1 MTATKTTTRVRSEL
15 GERIERRVS
24 AAAVARAAG
33 SVARLTTALLGPSSP
48 PSGPERVRNEVEPVP
63 RHEWR
68 TTVFGYR
75 AYVGLVGPH
84 PSVLDDARTHLA
96 DLERRWSPDGR
107 DSEVARLNRDRG
119 VAMAVSPDTLLLA
132 GLAGRQGQPWAGL
145 RQRDVLVDARHGVV
159 GLSGDGPWRV
169 TALAA
174 ALAADLVVTDMIE
187 AGADGACV
195 RIGTA
200 VRAEGTSPRGAGW
213 LTTAPR
219 ARTGT
224 PGAVLRLCQGAVV
237 TARRSLSDPGRDD
250 RPMAV
255 SVVTD
260 HAWRAQTLVT
270 DALAEPAP
278 RARALLAG
286 TATAACLIGPD
297 GRPHTV
303 GRSSDFEVD

>member
-24 AAAVARAAG
+24 VAAAATAGG
-33 SVARLTTALLGPSSP
+33 SVARLVTALLGPSSP
-48 PSGPERVRNEVEPVP
+48 PSGPEGTGVHAEFAP
-63 RHEWR
+63 RHGWR

-75 AYVGLVGPH
+75 AYVGLVSPH
-84 PSVLDDARTHLA
+84 SSILGDAREHLA
-96 DLERRWSPDGR
+96 DLEGRWSLDGR
-107 DSEVARLNRDRG
+107 HSEVARLDRNRG
-119 VAMAVSPDTLLLA
+119 VALAVSADTLLLA
-132 GLAGRQGQPWAGL
+132 GLAGLQGQPWAGP
-145 RQRDVLVDARHGVV
+145 RQRGVLVDARHGVV
-159 GLSGDGPWRV
+159 GLSGDGPWHI
-169 TALAA
+169 TPLAA

-200 VRAEGTSPRGAGW
+200 VRAEGASPRGAGW

-219 ARTGT
+219 ARTGR
-224 PGAVLRLCQGAVV
+224 PGAVLRLRQGAVV
-237 TARRSLSDPGRDD
+237 TARRHLSDESGDD
-250 RPMAV
+250 RPRAV

-260 HAWRAQTLVT
+260 HAWRAQALVA
-270 DALAEPAP
+270 DALAAPAP

-297 GRPHTV
+297 GRPQTV
-303 GRSSDFEVD
+303 GRWSDFDVD